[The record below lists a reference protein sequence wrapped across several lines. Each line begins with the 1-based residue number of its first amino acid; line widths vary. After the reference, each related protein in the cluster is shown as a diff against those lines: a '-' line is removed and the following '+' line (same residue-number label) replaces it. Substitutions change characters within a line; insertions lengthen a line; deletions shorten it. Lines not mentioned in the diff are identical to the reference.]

1 MENIHDITE
10 ENEDSDE
17 DDDSEVDSGDESED
31 EMSEKEE
38 VDVIGTLLHRIIKP
52 YGHVVTSVEDMLEP
66 EFYKALCA
74 QFQEEV
80 LVNRTTN
87 TNIKY
92 VGGQNYRLL

>member
-1 MENIHDITE
+1 MENIHEITM

-17 DDDSEVDSGDESED
+17 DGDSEVDSGEESED
-31 EMSEKEE
+31 EMTEKEE
-38 VDVIGTLLHRIIKP
+38 VDIIGTLLHRILKP
-52 YGHVVTSVEDMLEP
+52 YGHIVASIKDMLEP

-80 LVNRTTN
+80 LVNCMTN

-92 VGGQNYRLL
+92 VGGQNY